1 MKITTTLAKKA
12 PGMGSSLLCKIN
24 KIPHSCH
31 KYFRNSQVRIAA
43 DYPSGSSLK
52 KWRFTSLGEGAS
64 CSARGLEEM
73 SNKIGRFEILSE
85 LAKAD
90 RSSVY
95 KATDTEAGQTVAL
108 KAIGLEA
115 FGEQAAAMVESVK
128 EEAAASKVLASH
140 NIALLTSV
148 EEIENKL
155 CASMEY
161 VQGNSVATMLARK
174 EGFSI
179 WDLQDIARQACQGLD
194 HAHVRKVV
202 HCSLEPAKI
211 MVQWDGIVKLL
222 GFGVSR
228 TGMGAAQASGHA
240 PEILHYMSPEQ
251 LRGDEIDAR
260 SNIFTLGAI
269 LYEMVTERKAFNGD
283 DAEQVRTAILEQM
296 PVAVDQVNRKTH
308 PALSQ
313 VIMKALAKSPEE
325 RYQSGQELVNDLEKC
340 KASPAKVVGAKPA
353 AAVAPKADPAVAAVK
368 PQAAPAAAKAA
379 AASASWA
386 GPAGNTPK
394 TPYLDPSS
402 QFVTSCVKATV
413 EAAAVEQEKMSAA
426 GTVEP
431 PTKAPKIHVDPMMDE
446 GRLAGG
452 KGVSFSEISELPPLK
467 EIYVD
472 PTPAVEE
479 EVPQA
484 VDPVQ
489 NAVFRNA
496 APEKP
501 RTPPREIAKKAVSE
515 ITKTPP
521 HLFIYSIAGAAAVIL
536 LAIAGIWYHIHSGD
550 SDDDSTPAPTVE
562 ATTPAAATAANA
574 SPSAPAATAPAP
586 AQVVPEPPVEAA
598 PAVEV
603 TPKIN
608 PKASNKKKGK
618 AVAAAPAI
626 VAGQLSIDSVPQGAQ
641 IQLDGQAAGVTPFKV
656 VDLMPGQHM
665 VTVSK
670 PGFVTDTRTISV
682 GSGGKSVVSV
692 QLVGLSATVSA
703 HSEPAG
709 AAVWMDGKDTGKVT
723 PAQISVDRPG
733 NHTFVF
739 KKQGYLEES
748 ASANLQIGQTF
759 QLAPTLRALG
769 NTDEIKFGGKF
780 KKVFGGSDT
789 AGMGAVSIKTQPKGA
804 QIAVNN
810 RLVDR
815 ASPADFYLNP
825 GNYVIDITMTGFKS
839 LHKVIAVEKN
849 GKVVIEE
856 SLDRE

>member
-1 MKITTTLAKKA
+1 
-12 PGMGSSLLCKIN
+12 
-24 KIPHSCH
+24 
-31 KYFRNSQVRIAA
+31 
-43 DYPSGSSLK
+43 
-52 KWRFTSLGEGAS
+52 
-64 CSARGLEEM
+64 M
-73 SNKIGRFEILSE
+73 SNKIGRFELLSE
-85 LAKAD
+85 LAKSD

-95 KATDTEAGQTVAL
+95 KASDGDSGQTVAL
-108 KAIGLEA
+108 KAVGLEA
-115 FGEQAAAMVESVK
+115 FGEQAAAMMESVQ
-128 EEAAASKVLASH
+128 EEAAAAKVLASH

-148 EEIENKL
+148 EEIEGKL

-228 TGMGAAQASGHA
+228 TGMGAAQTAGKA

-269 LYEMVTERKAFNGD
+269 LYEMVTERKAFQGD
-283 DAEQVRTAILEQM
+283 DADAVRTAILEQM
-296 PVAVDQVNRKTH
+296 PVAVDQVNKKTH

-313 VIMKALAKSPEE
+313 VIMKALAKLPEE
-325 RYQSGQELVNDLEKC
+325 RYQSGQDLVNDLEKC

-353 AAVAPKADPAVAAVK
+353 AAVVPKVDPVAAAVK
-368 PQAAPAAAKAA
+368 PQAAPVAAKAA
-379 AASASWA
+379 AAGANWA

-413 EAAAVEQEKMSAA
+413 EAAAAEQERMSAA
-426 GTVEP
+426 TMEP
-431 PTKAPKIHVDPMMDE
+431 AATRAPKIHVDPAMDE
-446 GRLAGG
+446 TRPAGG
-452 KGVSFSEISELPPLK
+452 KGISFSEISELPPLK
-467 EIYVD
+467 EVYIE
-472 PTPAVEE
+472 PTPVEE
-479 EVPQA
+479 VEIPQA
-484 VDPVQ
+484 ADPVKA
-489 NAVFRNA
+489 AVFRNA

-501 RTPPREIAKKAVSE
+501 KTPPREVAKKAVNE
-515 ITKTPP
+515 IKNTPP
-521 HLFIYSIAGAAAVIL
+521 QMFIYSIAGAAAVIL
-536 LAIAGIWYHIHSGD
+536 LVVAGIAYHIHSGD
-550 SDDDSTPAPTVE
+550 SDDDSTPAPTTNS
-562 ATTPAAATAANA
+562 ATPAPVPADA
-574 SPSAPAATAPAP
+574 SPAAPATPTVT
-586 AQVVPEPPVEAA
+586 QVVPEAPVEAA
-598 PAVEV
+598 PAVSI

-608 PKASNKKKGK
+608 PSPSKKKGK
-618 AVAAAPAI
+618 VVAAAPAI
-626 VAGQLSIDSVPQGAQ
+626 VPGQLNVDSTPEGAQ
-641 IQLDGQAAGVTPFKV
+641 VQVDGRAAGVTPFSLAN
-656 VDLMPGQHM
+656 LMPGQHL
-665 VTVSK
+665 VTISK
-670 PGFVTDTRTISV
+670 PGFVTDSRTVNV
-682 GSGGKSVVSV
+682 GSGSKAVMNV
-692 QLVGLSATVSA
+692 QLPALAAAVSA

-723 PAQISVDRPG
+723 PAQISVERPG

-739 KKQGYLEES
+739 KKQGYLDES
-748 ASANLQIGQTF
+748 ANANLQVGQTF

-769 NTDEIKFGGKF
+769 NTDEIRFGGKF

-789 AGMGAVSIKTQPKGA
+789 AGMGVVSIKTQPKGA

-810 RLVDR
+810 RLLDR

-825 GNYVIDITMTGFKS
+825 GNYVIDVTMTGFKN
-839 LHKVIAVEKN
+839 LRKVITVEKN

>member
-1 MKITTTLAKKA
+1 MAMNL
-12 PGMGSSLLCKIN
+12 S
-24 KIPHSCH
+24 
-31 KYFRNSQVRIAA
+31 FRGGVVRL
-43 DYPSGSSLK
+43 S
-52 KWRFTSLGEGAS
+52 EGQ
-64 CSARGLEEM
+64 EM

-85 LAKAD
+85 LAKSELSA
-90 RSSVY
+90 VY
-95 KATDTEAGQTVAL
+95 KASDTDGEKVVAL

-115 FGEQAAAMVESVK
+115 FGEQAAAMMESVQ
-128 EEAAASKVLASH
+128 EEAAAANVLASH
-140 NIALLTSV
+140 NVAMLHSV
-148 EEIENKL
+148 EEIEGKL

-194 HAHVRKVV
+194 HAHARKVV

-222 GFGVSR
+222 GFGASR
-228 TGMGAAQASGHA
+228 TAMGAAWAAGRA
-240 PEILHYMSPEQ
+240 PETLHYMSPEQ

-260 SNIFTLGAI
+260 SNLFSLGAI

-283 DAEQVRTAILEQM
+283 DAEQVRNAILETM

-308 PALSQ
+308 PALSL
-313 VIMKALAKSPEE
+313 VIMKALAKAPEE

-340 KASPAKVVGAKPA
+340 KASPAKVSLGVKPA
-353 AAVAPKADPAVAAVK
+353 AAVAPKADLPAAAKPVVAAKKVEV
-368 PQAAPAAAKAA
+368 PVVAAKAA
-379 AASASWA
+379 AAGAGWS

-413 EAAAVEQEKMSAA
+413 EAASLEQEKMSAA
-426 GTVEP
+426 VAEP
-431 PTKAPKIHVDPMMDE
+431 EAPQVQAPQVQAPKIHVDPMMDPS
-446 GRLAGG
+446 RQGG
-452 KGVSFSEISELPPLK
+452 AKGLSFSEISELPPLK
-467 EIYVD
+467 EVYVD
-472 PTPAVEE
+472 PSPAAEVEE
-479 EVPQA
+479 APA
-484 VDPVQ
+484 VDPVKA
-489 NAVFRNA
+489 AVFRNVE
-496 APEKP
+496 PEKP

-536 LAIAGIWYHIHSGD
+536 LVIGGIWYHIHSGEA
-550 SDDDSTPAPTVE
+550 DDDSVPAPAASE
-562 ATTPAAATAANA
+562 AQTAAPTAAA
-574 SPSAPAATAPAP
+574 SAPATASVSTPVHVPTPAQVAPEAPVETAPA
-586 AQVVPEPPVEAA
+586 VSIA
-598 PAVEV
+598 PKYNAR
-603 TPKIN
+603 
-608 PKASNKKKGK
+608 ASKKKAK
-618 AVAAAPAI
+618 NVAAAPAI
-626 VAGQLSIDSVPQGAQ
+626 VEGQLSIDSTPQGAQ
-641 IQLDGQAAGVTPFKV
+641 IQVDGQAAGVTPFNLAG
-656 VDLMPGQHM
+656 LMPGQHM

-670 PGFVTDTRTISV
+670 PGFITDTRTVEV
-682 GSGGKSVVSV
+682 GSGSKSAMNV
-692 QLVGLSATVSA
+692 QLAPLSAAVALRSD
-703 HSEPAG
+703 PAG

-723 PAQISVDRPG
+723 PAQISVDRAG

-739 KKQGYLEES
+739 KKQGYLDET

-769 NTDEIKFGGKF
+769 NTDEIRFGGKF

-789 AGMGAVSIKTQPKGA
+789 AGMGMVSIKTQPKGA

-810 RLVDR
+810 RIVDR
-815 ASPADFYLNP
+815 MSPADFYLNP
-825 GNYVIDITMTGFKS
+825 GNYMVDITLTGFKS
-839 LHKVIAVEKN
+839 VHKVISVEKN

>member
-1 MKITTTLAKKA
+1 
-12 PGMGSSLLCKIN
+12 
-24 KIPHSCH
+24 
-31 KYFRNSQVRIAA
+31 
-43 DYPSGSSLK
+43 
-52 KWRFTSLGEGAS
+52 
-64 CSARGLEEM
+64 M
-73 SNKIGRFEILSE
+73 SNKLGRFEILSE
-85 LAKAD
+85 LAKSE

-95 KATDTEAGQTVAL
+95 KATDTESSQTVAL

-115 FGEQAAAMVESVK
+115 FGEQTAAVVESVK

-140 NIALLTSV
+140 NIALLTSI

-222 GFGVSR
+222 GFGMSR
-228 TGMGAAQASGHA
+228 SGMPAAQAVGTA

-251 LRGDEIDAR
+251 LRGDPIDAR
-260 SNIFTLGAI
+260 SNLFTLGAI

-283 DAEQVRTAILEQM
+283 DAEQVRQAILEMM
-296 PVAVDQVNRKTH
+296 PTPVDQVNRKTH

-313 VIMKALAKSPEE
+313 VIMRALAKSPEE
-325 RYQSGQELVNDLEKC
+325 RYQSGQDLVNDLEKC

-353 AAVAPKADPAVAAVK
+353 AAVAPKADPAAVK
-368 PQAAPAAAKAA
+368 VQPAPKKEAPAAAAKAA
-379 AASASWA
+379 AAGAAAASPSAASPSWA

-402 QFVTSCVKATV
+402 QFVTTCVKATV
-413 EAAAVEQEKMSAA
+413 EAAAAEEARMSAA
-426 GTVEP
+426 TMEP
-431 PTKAPKIHVDPMMDE
+431 EAPPAQAPRFNVDPTME
-446 GRLAGG
+446 ENRPAGG
-452 KGVSFSEISELPPLK
+452 KGLSFSEISELPPLK
-467 EIYVD
+467 EVYVD
-472 PTPAVEE
+472 PLPKE
-479 EVPQA
+479 EVEILQA
-484 VDPVQ
+484 ADPVKA
-489 NAVFRNA
+489 AVFRNNVE
-496 APEKP
+496 PEKP
-501 RTPPREIAKKAVSE
+501 RTPPREVAKKAVSE
-515 ITKTPP
+515 IKKTPP
-521 HLFIYSIAGAAAVIL
+521 QMFVYSIAGAAALIL
-536 LAIAGIWYHIHSGD
+536 LTIAGIWYHIHSGD
-550 SDDDSTPAPTVE
+550 SDDDSMPAPTAEVATTQTPAP
-562 ATTPAAATAANA
+562 ANA
-574 SPSAPAATAPAP
+574 SPAAPVAAAPAPAP
-586 AQVVPEPPVEAA
+586 AQVQPETPPVEAP
-598 PAVEV
+598 PAVSI

-608 PKASNKKKGK
+608 PRSNNRKRGK
-618 AVAAAPAI
+618 TVAAAPTI
-626 VAGQLSIDSVPQGAQ
+626 LPGQLNIDSTPQGAQ
-641 IQLDGQAAGVTPFKV
+641 IQVDGRAAGATPFILAN
-656 VDLMPGQHM
+656 LMPGQHM

-670 PGFVTDTRTISV
+670 PGYVTDTRTIDVSS
-682 GSGGKSVVSV
+682 GSKSVISV
-692 QLVGLSATVSA
+692 QLAMQSAAVSA
-703 HSEPAG
+703 HSDPAG
-709 AAVWMDGKDTGKVT
+709 AEVWMDGRDTGKVT

-733 NHTFVF
+733 THNFVF
-739 KKQGYLEES
+739 KKQGYLDET

-789 AGMGAVSIKTQPKGA
+789 AGMGVVSIKTQPKGA

-810 RLVDR
+810 RIVDR

-825 GNYVIDITMTGFKS
+825 GNYVVDITMTGFKS

>member
-1 MKITTTLAKKA
+1 MA
-12 PGMGSSLLCKIN
+12 
-24 KIPHSCH
+24 
-31 KYFRNSQVRIAA
+31 
-43 DYPSGSSLK
+43 
-52 KWRFTSLGEGAS
+52 
-64 CSARGLEEM
+64 
-73 SNKIGRFEILSE
+73 NKIGRFEILSE
-85 LAKAD
+85 LAKSEWSA
-90 RSSVY
+90 VY
-95 KATDTEAGQTVAL
+95 KATDTDAGQTVAL
-108 KAIGLEA
+108 KAMGLEV
-115 FGEQAAAMVESVK
+115 FGEQAAAVVESVQ
-128 EEAAASKVLASH
+128 EEAAAAKVLASH
-140 NIALLTSV
+140 NVALLTSV
-148 EEIENKL
+148 EEIEGKL

-228 TGMGAAQASGHA
+228 TGMGAAQAAGKA

-269 LYEMVTERKAFNGD
+269 LYEMVTERKAFQGD
-283 DAEQVRTAILEQM
+283 DADAVRTAILESM
-296 PVAVDQVNRKTH
+296 PVAVDQVNKKTH

-313 VIMKALAKSPEE
+313 VIMKALAKLPEE
-325 RYQSGQELVNDLEKC
+325 RYQSGQDLVNDLEKC

-353 AAVAPKADPAVAAVK
+353 AAVAPKADPVAAAVK
-368 PQAAPAAAKAA
+368 PQAAPVAAKAA
-379 AASASWA
+379 AAGANWA

-413 EAAAVEQEKMSAA
+413 EAAAAEQERMSAA
-426 GTVEP
+426 TMEP
-431 PTKAPKIHVDPMMDE
+431 VAPRAPKIHVDPAMDE
-446 GRLAGG
+446 TRPAGG
-452 KGVSFSEISELPPLK
+452 KGISFSEISELPPLK
-467 EIYVD
+467 EVYIE
-472 PTPAVEE
+472 PTPVEE
-479 EVPQA
+479 VEIPQA
-484 VDPVQ
+484 ADPVKA
-489 NAVFRNA
+489 AVFRNA

-501 RTPPREIAKKAVSE
+501 KTPPREVAKKAVNE
-515 ITKTPP
+515 IKNTPP
-521 HLFIYSIAGAAAVIL
+521 QMFIYSIAGAAAVIL
-536 LAIAGIWYHIHSGD
+536 LVVAGIAYHIHSGD
-550 SDDDSTPAPTVE
+550 SDDDSTPPPTTNSATPAPVPADASPAAPATPTV
-562 ATTPAAATAANA
+562 T
-574 SPSAPAATAPAP
+574 
-586 AQVVPEPPVEAA
+586 QVVPEAPVEAA
-598 PAVEV
+598 PAVSI

-608 PKASNKKKGK
+608 PSPSKKKGK
-618 AVAAAPAI
+618 VVAAAPAI
-626 VAGQLSIDSVPQGAQ
+626 VPGQLNVDSTPEGAQ
-641 IQLDGQAAGVTPFKV
+641 VQVDGRAAGVTPFSLAN
-656 VDLMPGQHM
+656 LMPGQHL
-665 VTVSK
+665 VTISK
-670 PGFVTDTRTISV
+670 PGFVTDSRTVNV
-682 GSGGKSVVSV
+682 GSGSKAVMNV
-692 QLVGLSATVSA
+692 QLPALAAAVSA

-723 PAQISVDRPG
+723 PAQISVERPG

-739 KKQGYLEES
+739 KKQGYLDES
-748 ASANLQIGQTF
+748 ANANLQVGQTF

-769 NTDEIKFGGKF
+769 NTDEIRFGGKF

-789 AGMGAVSIKTQPKGA
+789 AGMGVVSIKTQPKGA

-810 RLVDR
+810 RLLDR

-825 GNYVIDITMTGFKS
+825 GNYVIDVTMTGFKN
-839 LHKVIAVEKN
+839 LRKVITVEKN